1 MRKRHSL
8 SSPVEKVKVPEL
20 EPDPL
25 PRLPDELVS
34 TVQGLRVGSRV
45 GRGKQFL
52 ATVPEKRETA
62 VEHSEENDFLENKR
76 DFHLP
81 RNLFP

>member
-34 TVQGLRVGSRV
+34 TIQGLRVGSRV
-45 GRGKQFL
+45 GRREQFL
-52 ATVPEKRETA
+52 ATVPEKRETDM
-62 VEHSEENDFLENKR
+62 EHFEEKDFLENKR